1 MEEANKKLDI
11 NELYDLA
18 MKYKEKNSITDTEM
32 IDILVTIVANLKSMD
47 AYLGYLANSQ
57 AKLQEQVKMINM
69 CGF

>member
-57 AKLQEQVKMINM
+57 AKL
-69 CGF
+69 

>member
-11 NELYDLA
+11 NELYDIA

-47 AYLGYLANSQ
+47 AYLGYLANNQ